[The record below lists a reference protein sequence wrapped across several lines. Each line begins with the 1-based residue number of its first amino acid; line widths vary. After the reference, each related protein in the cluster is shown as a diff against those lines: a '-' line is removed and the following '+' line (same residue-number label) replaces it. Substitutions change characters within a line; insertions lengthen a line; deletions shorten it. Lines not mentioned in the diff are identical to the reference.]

1 MAAVFVLGWFLVDA
15 SISLRDT
22 LTGAQTNLT
31 YNVDVDRDGFYD
43 ADKDSVGTGYNL
55 YCMTAKIFFSCGNL
69 VPAACKN
76 SDKVTMV
83 GQTSGGGSCVML
95 PCTTASGAF
104 FQISDPFQLALVKNG
119 SFYNIDAGIDPDV
132 VLTKAKSFYDR
143 AALADYLREVK

>member
-104 FQISDPFQLALVKNG
+104 FQISGPFQLALVKNG